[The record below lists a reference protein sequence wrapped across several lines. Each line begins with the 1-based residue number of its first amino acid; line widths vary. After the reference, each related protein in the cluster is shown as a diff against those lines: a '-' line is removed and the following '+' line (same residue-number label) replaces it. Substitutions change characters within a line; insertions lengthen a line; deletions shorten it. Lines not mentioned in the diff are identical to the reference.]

1 MKRPA
6 IFLLTLFSS
15 FVLLILMMTGL
26 AHTQAQPGGDT
37 AFTIPGREPLDSG
50 GGSLNLPT
58 DALSDAD
65 RQIIQAEISQN
76 VARLAA
82 EGAFSMDEVGQ
93 QPSAAAVSL
102 SWPLSAANGLADYGY
117 HGISNFVD
125 HDSRYGYLLD
135 YACGSRTYDL
145 SGYNHKGTDFFTWPF
160 AWNKMDNN
168 EVVVVAAA
176 PGMIVGKQ
184 DGNFDRSCA
193 ISGGNWNAVYVRH
206 ADGSIAWYG
215 HLKSGSV
222 TGKPIGDSVITGE
235 ILGVVGSSGSST
247 GPHLHLELYTNSTYT
262 NLVDPYNGTCN
273 PSSSWWQGQR
283 PYYDSAVNKVM
294 TGNAPVQW
302 TSCPNP
308 TIINEQT
315 EFGGSDDVYFTTFY
329 RDQLAGQTSQYT
341 IYQPDG
347 SIYQRWTASSSAS
360 HYASSWWW
368 WGYSLPADAM
378 RGNWRFEVVFNG
390 QTYQTTF
397 KVGPYINVTAPAGVA
412 FWQPGAAMTITWQDN
427 LSGDVQIELLKSGL
441 LSATIAA
448 ATPSDGSYEWTIPV
462 SSTIGLGYQIR
473 VSDVVDTAVS
483 ATSQPFAIGS
493 QDQFN
498 NLFLPLALKEG

>member
-1 MKRPA
+1 MKRSA
-6 IFLLTLFSS
+6 IFLLTISTS
-15 FVLLILMMTGL
+15 FILLTWMISGL
-26 AHTQAQPGGDT
+26 AHTQAQSNDD
-37 AFTIPGREPLDSG
+37 AVFTIPGREPIDSG
-50 GGSLNLPT
+50 GGSLDLPA
-58 DALSDAD
+58 DDLSDAD
-65 RQIIQAEISQN
+65 RQVIQAEIRRN
-76 VARLAA
+76 VDRLAA
-82 EGAFSMDEVGQ
+82 DGAFSADEVTATSTAL
-93 QPSAAAVSL
+93 SAGVTL

-135 YACGSRTYDL
+135 YACGSRSYDL
-145 SGYNHKGTDFFTWPF
+145 SDYNHKGTDFFTWPF
-160 AWNKMDNN
+160 GWNKMDND

-176 PGMIVGKQ
+176 PGMIVYKQ
-184 DGNFDRSCA
+184 DGNYDRSCS
-193 ISGGNWNAVYVRH
+193 IGGGSWNAVYVRH
-206 ADGSIAWYG
+206 TDGSVAWYG
-215 HLKSGSV
+215 HLKSGSM
-222 TGKPIGDSVITGE
+222 TSKPIGDSVVTGE
-235 ILGVVGSSGSST
+235 VLGVVGSSGSST
-247 GPHLHLELYTNSTYT
+247 GPHLHLELYDSSA
-262 NLVDPYNGTCN
+262 NLVDPYNGDCN
-273 PSSSWWQGQR
+273 QSSSWWQGQR

-302 TSCPNP
+302 TTCPNP
-308 TIINEQT
+308 TITNEQT
-315 EFGGSDDVYFTTFY
+315 EFWGGDDVYFTTFY

-347 SIYQRWTASSSAS
+347 SIYQRWTDQSDAS
-360 HYASSWWW
+360 HYAASWWW

-390 QTYQTTF
+390 QTYQTIF
-397 KVGPYINVTAPAGVA
+397 KVGSYINVTAPAGVA
-412 FWQPGAAMTITWQDN
+412 FWQPGAAMAITWQDN

-448 ATPSDGSYEWTIPV
+448 ATPSDGSYAWTIPL
-462 SSTIGLGYQIR
+462 SASIGLGYQIR
-473 VSDVVDTAVS
+473 VVDVGDTAVS